1 MSIKNITNILGGLCD
16 SFLVFSVLFSFS
28 DDVEAAIKAMLN
40 GQQ

>member
-1 MSIKNITNILGGLCD
+1 MSIKNITNVLGGLCD
-16 SFLVFSVLFSFS
+16 YFLVFSVLFSFS